1 MRLTFPNQTERLGGV
16 RIYGVQHVFELDSD
30 PAEPETV
37 FGTTVSHVPGPAI
50 HASLRRMAVV
60 VPCRNE
66 RLRIL
71 EGVLTGI
78 PHSSLL
84 VFVSNSDREPIDRFM
99 MERDTI
105 ERFCRYARRPAIVV
119 HQRDPGLAKAF
130 EAAGYPE
137 LLDESGLVR
146 QGKGEGMIVGIAL
159 SLLAGKEAVGFVD
172 ADNFVPGSVN
182 EYIKVYAAD
191 LHLAASRFAMV
202 RICWKSKPKV
212 VDGALFFSRWGRV
225 SETTNRFLNHLL
237 AGHTG
242 FGTDAIATGNA
253 GEHAMTMDLAL
264 RLRLAGGFAIEPFQ
278 LLDLF
283 EQFGGVDPVARGP
296 LDHPELMRE
305 GVKVFQ
311 VETCNPHFHEDRGEE
326 HVDDMG
332 ATSLRALYHSPAAT
346 SQVRALIEESL
357 GVVPAAPV
365 PPYPPLLGLDVE
377 TFRNVLVSQGET
389 FSQIVYPEG
398 ASAPPIR
405 VE

>member
-1 MRLTFPNQTERLGGV
+1 
-16 RIYGVQHVFELDSD
+16 
-30 PAEPETV
+30 
-37 FGTTVSHVPGPAI
+37 
-50 HASLRRMAVV
+50 
-60 VPCRNE
+60 
-66 RLRIL
+66 
-71 EGVLTGI
+71 
-78 PHSSLL
+78 
-84 VFVSNSDREPIDRFM
+84 
-99 MERDTI
+99 
-105 ERFCRYARRPAIVV
+105 
-119 HQRDPGLAKAF
+119 
-130 EAAGYPE
+130 
-137 LLDESGLVR
+137 
-146 QGKGEGMIVGIAL
+146 
-159 SLLAGKEAVGFVD
+159 
-172 ADNFVPGSVN
+172 
-182 EYIKVYAAD
+182 
-191 LHLAASRFAMV
+191 
-202 RICWKSKPKV
+202 
-212 VDGALFFSRWGRV
+212 
-225 SETTNRFLNHLL
+225 
-237 AGHTG
+237 
-242 FGTDAIATGNA
+242 
-253 GEHAMTMDLAL
+253 MTMDLAL

-357 GVVPAAPV
+357 GVVPAVPV

>member
-1 MRLTFPNQTERLGGV
+1 VRLTFPYQTERLGAV

-37 FGTTVSHVPGPAI
+37 FGTTVSHVPSPAI
-50 HASLRRMAVV
+50 HAALRRMAVV

-66 RLRIL
+66 RLKIL
-71 EGVLTGI
+71 GGVLIGI

-99 MERDTI
+99 MERDAI
-105 ERFCRYARRPAIVV
+105 ESFCRYARRSAVVV

-130 EAAGYPE
+130 QAAGFSE
-137 LLDESGLVR
+137 VLDDEGLVR
-146 QGKGEGMIVGIAL
+146 AGKGEGMIVGIVLA
-159 SLLAGKEAVGFVD
+159 LLAGKEAIGFVD
-172 ADNFVPGSVN
+172 ADNYVPGSVN
-182 EYIKVYAAD
+182 EYVKVYAAD

-242 FGTDAIATGNA
+242 FGTDTIATGNA

-264 RLRLAGGFAIEPFQ
+264 RLRLAGGFAIEPYQ
-278 LLDLF
+278 LLDMF
-283 EQFGGVDPVARGP
+283 EQFGGVSHEFTNLADRS
-296 LDHPELMRE
+296 DLMRE

-311 VETCNPHFHEDRGEE
+311 VETCNPHFHEDRGDD
-326 HVDDMG
+326 HVDDLG
-332 ATSLRALYHSPAAT
+332 STSLRALYHSPAAT
-346 SQVRALIEESL
+346 PQVRSLIAEYL
-357 GVVPAAPV
+357 GSEPPAAV
-365 PPYPPLLGLDVE
+365 PPYPPLIGLDVE
-377 TFRNVLVSQGET
+377 AFRGVLIGGAET
-389 FSQIVYPEG
+389 FSQIVFPESG
-398 ASAPPIR
+398 GVPPIP